1 MRFANFSTDLY
12 KMTLIFKGAS
22 TMKYR
27 KILSPSILSADFG
40 NLARDIHA
48 IDEAGAE
55 YIHID
60 VMDGIFVP
68 SISFGMPVIK
78 SIRPITDRVFDIHLM
93 IKEPVRYVDEFASL
107 GADIITVHVE
117 ACEDVEATLKRI
129 KELGVKV
136 GITLNPST
144 PLDDVKSFLPLVD
157 MLLIMSVVPGFGG
170 QKFIDSSLDKL
181 REAVRLRDELG
192 LGYDI
197 EVDGGVNF
205 DNIKSIY
212 EAGANI
218 IVAGSTVFKGNAAD
232 NVKKLLEL
240 M

>member
-1 MRFANFSTDLY
+1 
-12 KMTLIFKGAS
+12 
-22 TMKYR
+22 MKYK

-40 NLARDIHA
+40 NLARDIHT

-68 SISFGMPVIK
+68 SISFGMPIIK
-78 SIRPITDRVFDIHLM
+78 SIRPLTDKVFDLHLM
-93 IKEPVRYVDEFASL
+93 IEEPIRYVDEFVSL

-117 ACEDVEATLKRI
+117 ACKDTAATLKRI
-129 KELGVKV
+129 KELGVKA
-136 GITLNPST
+136 GITLNPDT
-144 PLDDVKSFLPLVD
+144 PLSDVREFLPLVD

-170 QKFIDSSLDKL
+170 QKFIEASLDKL
-181 REAVRLRDELG
+181 REAVILRDELG
-192 LGYDI
+192 LNYDI

-205 DNIKSIY
+205 DNIRDIH

-232 NVKKLLEL
+232 NVKKLIEL

>member
-1 MRFANFSTDLY
+1 
-12 KMTLIFKGAS
+12 
-22 TMKYR
+22 MKY
-27 KILSPSILSADFG
+27 KNILSPSILSADFG
-40 NLARDIHA
+40 NLARDIHT

-68 SISFGMPVIK
+68 SISFGMPIIK
-78 SIRPITDRVFDIHLM
+78 SIRPLTDKVFDLHLM
-93 IKEPVRYVDEFASL
+93 IEEPIRYVDEFTSL

-117 ACEDVEATLKRI
+117 ACRDTAATLKRI
-129 KELGVKV
+129 KELGVKA
-136 GITLNPST
+136 GITLNPDT
-144 PLDDVKSFLPLVD
+144 PLSDVREYLPLAD

-170 QKFIDSSLDKL
+170 QKFIEASLDKL
-181 REAVRLRDELG
+181 REAVILRDELG
-192 LGYDI
+192 LNYDI

-205 DNIKSIY
+205 DNIRDIH

-232 NVKKLLEL
+232 NVKKLIEL

>member
-1 MRFANFSTDLY
+1 
-12 KMTLIFKGAS
+12 
-22 TMKYR
+22 MKY
-27 KILSPSILSADFG
+27 KNILSPSILSADFG
-40 NLARDIHA
+40 NLARDIHT

-68 SISFGMPVIK
+68 SISFGMPIIK
-78 SIRPITDRVFDIHLM
+78 SIRPLTDKIFDLHLM
-93 IKEPVRYVDEFASL
+93 IEEPIRYVDEFTSL

-117 ACEDVEATLKRI
+117 ACKDTAATLKRI
-129 KELGVKV
+129 KELGVKA
-136 GITLNPST
+136 GITLNPDT
-144 PLDDVKSFLPLVD
+144 PLSDVREFLPLAD

-170 QKFIDSSLDKL
+170 QKFIEASLDKL
-181 REAVRLRDELG
+181 REAVILRDELG
-192 LGYDI
+192 LNYDI

-205 DNIKSIY
+205 DNIRDIH

-218 IVAGSTVFKGNAAD
+218 IVAGSAVFKGNAAD
-232 NVKKLLEL
+232 NVKKLIEL

>member
-1 MRFANFSTDLY
+1 
-12 KMTLIFKGAS
+12 
-22 TMKYR
+22 MKY
-27 KILSPSILSADFG
+27 KNILSPSILSADFG
-40 NLARDIHA
+40 NLARDIHT

-68 SISFGMPVIK
+68 SISFGMPIIK
-78 SIRPITDRVFDIHLM
+78 SIRPLTDKIFDVHLM
-93 IKEPVRYVDEFASL
+93 IEDPIRYVDEFTAL

-117 ACEDVEATLKRI
+117 ACKDTAATLKRI
-129 KELGVKV
+129 KELGVKA
-136 GITLNPST
+136 GITLNPDT
-144 PLDDVKSFLPLVD
+144 PLSDVREYLPLAD

-170 QKFIDSSLDKL
+170 QKFIEASLDKL
-181 REAVRLRDELG
+181 REAVILRDELG
-192 LGYDI
+192 LNYDI

-205 DNIKSIY
+205 DNIRDIH

-232 NVKKLLEL
+232 NVKKLIEL

>member
-1 MRFANFSTDLY
+1 
-12 KMTLIFKGAS
+12 
-22 TMKYR
+22 MKY
-27 KILSPSILSADFG
+27 KNILSPSILSADFG
-40 NLARDIHA
+40 NLARDIHT

-68 SISFGMPVIK
+68 SISFGMPIIK
-78 SIRPITDRVFDIHLM
+78 SIRPLTDKIFDVHLM
-93 IKEPVRYVDEFASL
+93 IEDPIRYVDEFTAL

-117 ACEDVEATLKRI
+117 ACKDTAATLKRI
-129 KELGVKV
+129 KELGVKA
-136 GITLNPST
+136 GITLNPDT
-144 PLDDVKSFLPLVD
+144 PLSDVREFLPLAD
-157 MLLIMSVVPGFGG
+157 ILLIMSVVPGFGG
-170 QKFIDSSLDKL
+170 QKFIEASLDKL
-181 REAVRLRDELG
+181 REAVILRDELG
-192 LGYDI
+192 LNYDI

-205 DNIKSIY
+205 DNIKDIH

-232 NVKKLLEL
+232 NVKKLIEL

>member
-1 MRFANFSTDLY
+1 
-12 KMTLIFKGAS
+12 
-22 TMKYR
+22 MKY
-27 KILSPSILSADFG
+27 KNILSPSILSADFG
-40 NLARDIHA
+40 NLARDIHT

-60 VMDGIFVP
+60 VMDGVFVP
-68 SISFGMPVIK
+68 TISFGMPIIK
-78 SIRPITDRVFDIHLM
+78 SIRPLTDKIFDLHLM
-93 IKEPVRYVDEFASL
+93 IEEPIRYVDEFTSL

-117 ACEDVEATLKRI
+117 ACKDTAATLKRI
-129 KELGVKV
+129 KELGVKA
-136 GITLNPST
+136 GITLNPDT
-144 PLDDVKSFLPLVD
+144 PLSDVREYLPLAD

-170 QKFIDSSLDKL
+170 QKFIEASLDKL
-181 REAVRLRDELG
+181 REAVILRDELG
-192 LGYDI
+192 LNYDI

-205 DNIKSIY
+205 DNIRDIH

-232 NVKKLLEL
+232 NVKKLIER

>member
-1 MRFANFSTDLY
+1 
-12 KMTLIFKGAS
+12 
-22 TMKYR
+22 MKYK

-40 NLARDIHA
+40 NLARDIHTIA
-48 IDEAGAE
+48 EAGAE

-68 SISFGMPVIK
+68 SISFGMPIIK
-78 SIRPITDRVFDIHLM
+78 SIRPLTDKIFDLHLM
-93 IKEPVRYVDEFASL
+93 IEEPIRYVDEFTSL

-117 ACEDVEATLKRI
+117 ACKDTAATLKRI
-129 KELGVKV
+129 KELGVKA
-136 GITLNPST
+136 GITLNPDT
-144 PLDDVKSFLPLVD
+144 PLSDVREFLPLAD

-170 QKFIDSSLDKL
+170 QKFIEASLDKL
-181 REAVRLRDELG
+181 REAVILRDELG
-192 LGYDI
+192 LNYDI

-205 DNIKSIY
+205 DNIRDIH

-232 NVKKLLEL
+232 NVKKLIEL

>member
-1 MRFANFSTDLY
+1 
-12 KMTLIFKGAS
+12 
-22 TMKYR
+22 MKY
-27 KILSPSILSADFG
+27 KNILSPSILSADFG
-40 NLARDIHA
+40 NLARDIHT

-68 SISFGMPVIK
+68 SISFGMPIIK
-78 SIRPITDRVFDIHLM
+78 SIRPLTDKIFDLHLM
-93 IKEPVRYVDEFASL
+93 IEEPIRYVDEFTSL

-117 ACEDVEATLKRI
+117 ACRDTAATLKRI
-129 KELGVKV
+129 KELGVKA
-136 GITLNPST
+136 GITLNPDT
-144 PLDDVKSFLPLVD
+144 PLSDVREFLPLAD

-170 QKFIDSSLDKL
+170 QKFIEASLDKL
-181 REAVRLRDELG
+181 REAVILRDELG
-192 LGYDI
+192 LIYDI
-197 EVDGGVNF
+197 EIDGGVNF
-205 DNIKSIY
+205 DNIRDIH

-232 NVKKLLEL
+232 NVKKLIEL

>member
-1 MRFANFSTDLY
+1 
-12 KMTLIFKGAS
+12 
-22 TMKYR
+22 MKY
-27 KILSPSILSADFG
+27 KNILSPSILSADFG
-40 NLARDIHA
+40 NLARDIHT

-68 SISFGMPVIK
+68 SISFGMPIIK
-78 SIRPITDRVFDIHLM
+78 SIRPLTDKIFDVHLM
-93 IKEPVRYVDEFASL
+93 IEDPIRYVDEFTAL

-117 ACEDVEATLKRI
+117 ACKDTAATLKRI
-129 KELGVKV
+129 KELGVKA
-136 GITLNPST
+136 GITLNPDT
-144 PLDDVKSFLPLVD
+144 PLSDVREFLPLAD

-170 QKFIDSSLDKL
+170 QKFIEASLDKL
-181 REAVRLRDELG
+181 REAVILRDELG
-192 LGYDI
+192 LNSDI

-205 DNIKSIY
+205 DNIRDIH

-232 NVKKLLEL
+232 NVKKLIEL

>member
-1 MRFANFSTDLY
+1 
-12 KMTLIFKGAS
+12 
-22 TMKYR
+22 MKY
-27 KILSPSILSADFG
+27 KNILSPSILSADFG
-40 NLARDIHA
+40 NLARDIHT
-48 IDEAGAE
+48 IDEAGAQ

-68 SISFGMPVIK
+68 SISFGMPIIK
-78 SIRPITDRVFDIHLM
+78 SIRPLTDKIFDLHLM
-93 IKEPVRYVDEFASL
+93 IEEPIRYVDEFVSL

-117 ACEDVEATLKRI
+117 ACKDTAATLKRI
-129 KELGVKV
+129 KELGVKA
-136 GITLNPST
+136 GITLNPDT
-144 PLDDVKSFLPLVD
+144 PLSDVREFLPLVD

-170 QKFIDSSLDKL
+170 QKFIEASLDKL
-181 REAVRLRDELG
+181 REAVILRDELG
-192 LGYDI
+192 LNYDI

-205 DNIKSIY
+205 DNIRDIH

-232 NVKKLLEL
+232 NVKKLIEL

>member
-1 MRFANFSTDLY
+1 
-12 KMTLIFKGAS
+12 
-22 TMKYR
+22 MKY
-27 KILSPSILSADFG
+27 KNILSPSILSADFG
-40 NLARDIHA
+40 NLARDIHT

-60 VMDGIFVP
+60 VMDGVFVP
-68 SISFGMPVIK
+68 TISFGMPIIK
-78 SIRPITDRVFDIHLM
+78 SIRPLTDKIFDLHLM
-93 IKEPVRYVDEFASL
+93 IEEPIRYVDEFTAL

-117 ACEDVEATLKRI
+117 ACKDTAATLKRI
-129 KELGVKV
+129 KELGVKA
-136 GITLNPST
+136 GITLNPDT
-144 PLDDVKSFLPLVD
+144 PLSDVMEFLPLAD

-170 QKFIDSSLDKL
+170 QKFIEASLDKL
-181 REAVRLRDELG
+181 REAVILRDELG
-192 LGYDI
+192 LNYDI

-205 DNIKSIY
+205 DNIRDIH

-232 NVKKLLEL
+232 NVKKLIEL

>member
-1 MRFANFSTDLY
+1 
-12 KMTLIFKGAS
+12 
-22 TMKYR
+22 MKY
-27 KILSPSILSADFG
+27 KNILSPSILSADFG
-40 NLARDIHA
+40 NLARDIHT

-68 SISFGMPVIK
+68 SISFGMPIIK
-78 SIRPITDRVFDIHLM
+78 SIRPLTDKIFDLHLM
-93 IKEPVRYVDEFASL
+93 IEEPIRYVDEFTSL

-117 ACEDVEATLKRI
+117 ACKDTAATLKRI
-129 KELGVKV
+129 KELGVKA
-136 GITLNPST
+136 GITLNPDT
-144 PLDDVKSFLPLVD
+144 PLSDVREYLPLAD

-170 QKFIDSSLDKL
+170 QKFIEASLDKL
-181 REAVRLRDELG
+181 REAVILRDELG
-192 LGYDI
+192 LNYDI

-205 DNIKSIY
+205 DNIRDIH

-232 NVKKLLEL
+232 NVKKLIEL

>member
-1 MRFANFSTDLY
+1 
-12 KMTLIFKGAS
+12 
-22 TMKYR
+22 MKY
-27 KILSPSILSADFG
+27 KNILSPSILSADFG
-40 NLARDIHA
+40 NLARDIHT

-68 SISFGMPVIK
+68 SISFGMPIIK
-78 SIRPITDRVFDIHLM
+78 SIRPLTDKIFDLHLM
-93 IKEPVRYVDEFASL
+93 IEEPIRYVDEFTSL

-117 ACEDVEATLKRI
+117 ACKDTAATLKRI
-129 KELGVKV
+129 KELGVKA
-136 GITLNPST
+136 GITLNPDT
-144 PLDDVKSFLPLVD
+144 PLSDVREYLPLAD

-170 QKFIDSSLDKL
+170 QKFIETSLDKL
-181 REAVRLRDELG
+181 REAVILRDELG
-192 LGYDI
+192 LNYDI

-205 DNIKSIY
+205 DNIRDIH

-232 NVKKLLEL
+232 NVKKLIEL

>member
-1 MRFANFSTDLY
+1 
-12 KMTLIFKGAS
+12 
-22 TMKYR
+22 MKY
-27 KILSPSILSADFG
+27 KNILSPSILSADFG
-40 NLARDIHA
+40 NLARDIHT

-68 SISFGMPVIK
+68 SISFGMPIIK
-78 SIRPITDRVFDIHLM
+78 SIRPLTDKIFDVHLM
-93 IKEPVRYVDEFASL
+93 IEEPIRYVDEFTAL

-117 ACEDVEATLKRI
+117 ACKDTAATLKRI
-129 KELGVKV
+129 KELGVKA
-136 GITLNPST
+136 GITLNPDT
-144 PLDDVKSFLPLVD
+144 PLSDVREFLPLAD

-170 QKFIDSSLDKL
+170 QKFIEASLDKL
-181 REAVRLRDELG
+181 REAVILRDELG
-192 LGYDI
+192 LNYDI

-205 DNIKSIY
+205 DNIRDIH

-232 NVKKLLEL
+232 NVKKLIEL

>member
-1 MRFANFSTDLY
+1 
-12 KMTLIFKGAS
+12 
-22 TMKYR
+22 MKY
-27 KILSPSILSADFG
+27 KNILSPSILSADFG
-40 NLARDIHA
+40 NLARDIHT

-60 VMDGIFVP
+60 VMDGMFVP
-68 SISFGMPVIK
+68 SISFGMPIIK
-78 SIRPITDRVFDIHLM
+78 SIRPLTDKIFDVHLM
-93 IKEPVRYVDEFASL
+93 IEEPIRYVDEFTAL

-117 ACEDVEATLKRI
+117 ACKDTAATLKRI
-129 KELGVKV
+129 KELGVKA
-136 GITLNPST
+136 GITLNPDT
-144 PLDDVKSFLPLVD
+144 PLSDVREYLPLAD

-170 QKFIDSSLDKL
+170 QKFIEASLDKL
-181 REAVRLRDELG
+181 REAVILRDELG
-192 LGYDI
+192 LNYDI

-205 DNIKSIY
+205 DNIKDIH

-232 NVKKLLEL
+232 NVKKLIEL

>member
-1 MRFANFSTDLY
+1 
-12 KMTLIFKGAS
+12 
-22 TMKYR
+22 MKY
-27 KILSPSILSADFG
+27 KNILSPSILSADFG
-40 NLARDIHA
+40 NLARDIHT

-68 SISFGMPVIK
+68 SISFGMPIIK
-78 SIRPITDRVFDIHLM
+78 SIRPLTDKIFDVHLM
-93 IKEPVRYVDEFASL
+93 IEDPIRYVDEFTAL

-117 ACEDVEATLKRI
+117 ACKDTAATLKRI
-129 KELGVKV
+129 KELGVKA
-136 GITLNPST
+136 GITLNPDT
-144 PLDDVKSFLPLVD
+144 PLSDVREFLPLAD

-170 QKFIDSSLDKL
+170 QKFIEASLDKL
-181 REAVRLRDELG
+181 REAVILRDELG
-192 LGYDI
+192 LNYDI

-205 DNIKSIY
+205 DNIRDIH

-232 NVKKLLEL
+232 NVKNS
-240 M
+240 

>member
-1 MRFANFSTDLY
+1 
-12 KMTLIFKGAS
+12 
-22 TMKYR
+22 MKY
-27 KILSPSILSADFG
+27 KNILSPSILSADFG
-40 NLARDIHA
+40 NLARDIHT

-68 SISFGMPVIK
+68 SISFGMPIIK
-78 SIRPITDRVFDIHLM
+78 SIRPLTDKIFDVHLM
-93 IKEPVRYVDEFASL
+93 IEEPIRYVDEFTSL

-117 ACEDVEATLKRI
+117 ACKDTAATLKRI
-129 KELGVKV
+129 KELGVKA
-136 GITLNPST
+136 GITLNPDT
-144 PLDDVKSFLPLVD
+144 PLSDVREFLPLAD
-157 MLLIMSVVPGFGG
+157 MLLIMSVIPGFGG
-170 QKFIDSSLDKL
+170 QKFIEASLDKL
-181 REAVRLRDELG
+181 REAVILRDELG
-192 LGYDI
+192 LNYDI

-205 DNIKSIY
+205 DNIRDIH

-232 NVKKLLEL
+232 NVKKLIEL

>member
-1 MRFANFSTDLY
+1 
-12 KMTLIFKGAS
+12 
-22 TMKYR
+22 MKY
-27 KILSPSILSADFG
+27 KNILSPSILSADFG
-40 NLARDIHA
+40 NLARDIHT

-68 SISFGMPVIK
+68 SISFGMPIIK
-78 SIRPITDRVFDIHLM
+78 SIRPLTDKIFDLHLM
-93 IKEPVRYVDEFASL
+93 IEEPIRYVDEFTSL

-117 ACEDVEATLKRI
+117 ACKDTAATLKRI
-129 KELGVKV
+129 KELGVKA
-136 GITLNPST
+136 GITLNPDT
-144 PLDDVKSFLPLVD
+144 PLSDVREYLPLAD

-170 QKFIDSSLDKL
+170 QKFIEASLDKL
-181 REAVRLRDELG
+181 REAVILRNELG
-192 LGYDI
+192 LNYDI
-197 EVDGGVNF
+197 EVNGGVNF
-205 DNIKSIY
+205 DNIRDIH

-232 NVKKLLEL
+232 NVKKLIEL